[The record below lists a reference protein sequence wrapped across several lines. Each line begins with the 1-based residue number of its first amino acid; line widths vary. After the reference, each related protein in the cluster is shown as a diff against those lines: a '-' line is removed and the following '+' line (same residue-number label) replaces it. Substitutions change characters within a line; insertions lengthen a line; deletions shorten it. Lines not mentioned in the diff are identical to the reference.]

1 MSAASTPVA
10 VPGDRPRARL
20 AWVDATRGYS
30 VAAVVL
36 FHVVLWT
43 YAYRTDVA
51 EPAASWWSEVNGVLG
66 SLRMPVLLAVSG
78 LVLSRQVRAGLAR
91 STTWFRAVNN
101 YYLYVVWLA
110 VYAVFY
116 ALVPEPSLRHR
127 VDGLEVLVQ
136 LVLPNTTLWYLF
148 ALALYVPLL
157 AALRRVPSWAMLTA
171 LAALC
176 VGVHVVRASDSS
188 IADAL
193 YLKIPELFFFFA
205 IGVYGADVLRS
216 LARRASWPLLGA
228 AMVVAA
234 VVTLGGRWMT
244 SPVADA
250 VLFTVRGVAFLVA
263 GMLAIVV
270 ACRWRPVERLGAAL
284 GERTILVYVL
294 HPLLIAAFTLAEP
307 SLDPVLHRVMTN
319 PVGAML
325 YPLVMTALVVS
336 VCLAADALVRRL
348 GWTALLGLPARA
360 ARAMGRQVPAPV
372 GSSAPAVAAGP
383 AARPVS

>member
-1 MSAASTPVA
+1 VTEASRA
-10 VPGDRPRARL
+10 EVPAPAGGPRPRL
-20 AWVDATRGYS
+20 AWIDATRGYS

-51 EPAASWWSEVNGVLG
+51 EPADSWWSEVNGVLG

-78 LVLSRQVRAGLAR
+78 LVLSRQVRAGLQR
-91 STTWFRAVNN
+91 STTLYRAVNN

-110 VYAVFY
+110 VYAAFY

-127 VDGLEVLVQ
+127 VDGAEVLVQ

-157 AALRRVPSWAMLTA
+157 AALRRVPAWAMLTA
-171 LAALC
+171 LGALC
-176 VGVHVVRASDSS
+176 VGVHVVRASDSA

-205 IGVYGADVLRS
+205 IGVYGADALRA
-216 LARRASWPLLGA
+216 LARRASWPVLGA

-263 GMLAIVV
+263 GMLAIVL
-270 ACRWRPVERLGAAL
+270 ACRWRPIERLGSAL

-294 HPLLIAAFTLAEP
+294 HPLLLAAFTLVEP
-307 SLDPVLHRVMTN
+307 SLEPVLHRVMTN

-325 YPLVMTALVVS
+325 YPLVMTALVVA
-336 VCLAADALVRRL
+336 VCLGAHTVVRWW
-348 GWTALLGLPARA
+348 GWTALLGLPPRA
-360 ARAMGRQVPAPV
+360 ARAMGRDVPNRVPTPVTPV
-372 GSSAPAVAAGP
+372 GGSAA
-383 AARPVS
+383 